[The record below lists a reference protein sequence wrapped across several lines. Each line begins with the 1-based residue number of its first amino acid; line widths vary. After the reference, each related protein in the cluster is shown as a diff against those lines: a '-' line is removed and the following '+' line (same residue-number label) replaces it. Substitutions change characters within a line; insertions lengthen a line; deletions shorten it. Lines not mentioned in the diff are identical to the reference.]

1 MNVGHILISTLG
13 SEPQGVTWLL
23 DWLLEQKYPIQEVC
37 VVHTQANIIRIA
49 AQRLADEFNVFYPSL
64 HWHFVPLERK
74 REGTAVE
81 DIASDEDAWSLLSVL
96 YQKIR
101 IAKRAG
107 QTVHLSLVSGRK
119 TMAVYGMVAAQL
131 LFGEQDRVWHMV
143 SKTAW
148 QSGEKRLHSDGDDS
162 FQVIAVPVIRWA
174 DAATVRLLLDGPDDP
189 WEAIHRQQEFASSEE
204 QRRRREFWR
213 HYLTPAQ
220 RRVVELL
227 VREGL
232 DNVSIARRLGK
243 SERTIANQLSQVY
256 RSYQEWRGVPAT
268 RATLIAEFATLLGDI
283 DSKK

>member
-1 MNVGHILISTLG
+1 VSIGHVLISPLST
-13 SEPQGVTWLL
+13 EPQGVIWLL
-23 DWLLEQKYPIQEVC
+23 DWLLEQEYPIQEVC
-37 VVHTQANIIRIA
+37 VIHTQADIIRIA
-49 AQRLADEFNVFYPSL
+49 AQRLSEEFGVLYPSIRPR
-64 HWHFVPLERK
+64 FVPLERK
-74 REGTAVE
+74 GGTAVE
-81 DIASDEDAWSLLSVL
+81 DIVSDEDTWVLLGAF
-96 YQKIR
+96 YREIR
-101 IAKRAG
+101 LAKRAG

-131 LFGEQDRVWHMV
+131 LFDEQDHVWHMI
-143 SKTAW
+143 SKMAW
-148 QSGEKRLHSDGDDS
+148 QGGKKRLHPTLEGT

-189 WEAIHRQQEFASSEE
+189 WEAIHRQQEFASSEK
-204 QRRRREFWR
+204 QRRRREFWQ

-220 RRVVELL
+220 RQVVELL

-268 RATLIAEFATLLGDI
+268 RATLIAELATLLGDI